1 MKVLYDHQAFT
12 MQHFGGVSKCFC
24 ELLLHRPVDMDID
37 IAIKQTNNT
46 HLIDSKLV
54 EGLIHPAM
62 DFQLFAKRFP
72 FIAKHK
78 IYQLLNTLSLIKG
91 SEFLNKEESIRKI
104 KDNKYDVFHA
114 TFFDDYFL
122 PYIGNKPFVI
132 TVHDMMPEI
141 FPDYFRKPNPETK
154 RKKELCEKAAAVI
167 AVSENT
173 KKDLI
178 RIMDIPEEKI
188 HVVYHGGPKVT
199 EKFSLPLIDGEY
211 FLYVGQRDAY
221 KNFHQTLVDFSLFH
235 QRFPQVKLV
244 CTGKPFTLFEN
255 KMITDLGLEKVVV
268 FFRPSDLELLNLY
281 HYAIAFIYPSLY
293 EGFGMPILEAFS
305 CGCPVLLNK
314 KSCFPEIA
322 GPAAIYFESIE
333 GKSNLFQQMIDIYN
347 LSSLEKN
354 ELIEKG
360 LSRAGMFNWAKSS
373 MQLMGIYESCIK

>member
-62 DFQLFAKRFP
+62 DFQIFAKRFP

-104 KDNKYDVFHA
+104 KDNNYDVFHA

-122 PYIGNKPFVI
+122 PYIGDKPFVI

-154 RKKELCEKAAAVI
+154 RKKDLCEKAAAVI

-199 EKFSLPLIDGEY
+199 ENFSLPLIDGEY
-211 FLYVGQRDAY
+211 FL
-221 KNFHQTLVDFSLFH
+221 SLIH
-235 QRFPQVKLV
+235 
-244 CTGKPFTLFEN
+244 
-255 KMITDLGLEKVVV
+255 I
-268 FFRPSDLELLNLY
+268 
-281 HYAIAFIYPSLY
+281 
-293 EGFGMPILEAFS
+293 
-305 CGCPVLLNK
+305 
-314 KSCFPEIA
+314 
-322 GPAAIYFESIE
+322 
-333 GKSNLFQQMIDIYN
+333 
-347 LSSLEKN
+347 
-354 ELIEKG
+354 
-360 LSRAGMFNWAKSS
+360 
-373 MQLMGIYESCIK
+373 

>member
-37 IAIKQTNNT
+37 IAVKQTNNT

-54 EGLIHPAM
+54 EGLIHPTM
-62 DFQLFAKRFP
+62 DFQTFAKRFP

-104 KDNKYDVFHA
+104 KDNNYDVFHA

-122 PYIGNKPFVI
+122 PYIGDKPFVI

-199 EKFSLPLIDGEY
+199 EKFSLPLIDGDY

-221 KNFHQTLVDFSLFH
+221 KNFHQTLLDFSLFH
-235 QRFPQVKLV
+235 KRFPQVKLV
-244 CTGKPFTLFEN
+244 CTGKPFTLIEN
-255 KMITDLGLEKVVV
+255 TWIADLGLENNVVY
-268 FFRPSDLELLNLY
+268 FRPSDLEILNFY

-322 GPAAIYFESIE
+322 GDGAMYFESDQ
-333 GKSNLFQQMIDIYN
+333 GGSNLTIELIRTYLMTDREKKEIIKNGYKRLQKYSWN
-347 LSSLEKN
+347 LSADKL
-354 ELIEKG
+354 
-360 LSRAGMFNWAKSS
+360 AY
-373 MQLMGIYESCIK
+373 IYEDCI

>member
-24 ELLLHRPVDMDID
+24 ELLLHRPVDMNID

-54 EGLIHPAM
+54 EGLIHPAI
-62 DFQLFAKRFP
+62 DFQIFAKRFP

-78 IYQLLNTLSLIKG
+78 IYQLLNTLTLIKG

-104 KDNKYDVFHA
+104 KDNKYDLFHA

-122 PYIGNKPFVI
+122 PYIGDKPFVI

-199 EKFSLPLIDGEY
+199 EKFSLPLIDGKY

-244 CTGKPFTLFEN
+244 CTGKPFTLIEN
-255 KMITDLGLEKVVV
+255 KLIDDLGLVKNVV
-268 FFRPSDLELLNLY
+268 FFRPTDLELLNLY

-314 KSCFPEIA
+314 KSCFPEI
-322 GPAAIYFESIE
+322 GGDAAFYFESDAKE
-333 GKSNLFQQMIDIYN
+333 SNLCELLEYIYGAPDTIRRG
-347 LSSLEKN
+347 LV
-354 ELIEKG
+354 EKG
-360 LSRAGMFNWAKSS
+360 LLRVKGFSWSESSFNLLEVYK
-373 MQLMGIYESCIK
+373 SCI

>member
-1 MKVLYDHQAFT
+1 MKILYDHQAFT

-104 KDNKYDVFHA
+104 KDYKYDVFHA

-122 PYIGNKPFVI
+122 PYIGDKPFVI

-154 RKKELCEKAAAVI
+154 RKKDLCEKAAAVI

-305 CGCPVLLNK
+305 CGCLVLLNK

-360 LSRAGMFNWAKSS
+360 FCRAGMFNWAKSS

>member
-37 IAIKQTNNT
+37 IAVKQTNNT

-54 EGLIHPAM
+54 EGLIHPTM
-62 DFQLFAKRFP
+62 DFQTFAKRFP

-122 PYIGNKPFVI
+122 PYIGDKPFVI

-154 RKKELCEKAAAVI
+154 RKKDLCEKAAAVI

-199 EKFSLPLIDGEY
+199 EKFSLPLIDGDY

-221 KNFHQTLVDFSLFH
+221 KNFHQTLLDFSLFH
-235 QRFPQVKLV
+235 KRFPQVKLV
-244 CTGKPFTLFEN
+244 CTGKPFMLIEN
-255 KMITDLGLEKVVV
+255 TWIADLGLENNVV
-268 FFRPSDLELLNLY
+268 FIRPSDFELLNLY

-322 GPAAIYFESIE
+322 GDAAMYFES
-333 GKSNLFQQMIDIYN
+333 GQSGSNLTFELMRNYLMTDKERKDI
-347 LSSLEKN
+347 
-354 ELIEKG
+354 IEKG
-360 LSRAGMFNWAKSS
+360 YTRLRKFSWKSS
-373 MQLMGIYESCIK
+373 ADKLAYIYNEVCS

>member
-122 PYIGNKPFVI
+122 PYIGDKPFVI

-154 RKKELCEKAAAVI
+154 RKKEL
-167 AVSENT
+167 
-173 KKDLI
+173 
-178 RIMDIPEEKI
+178 
-188 HVVYHGGPKVT
+188 
-199 EKFSLPLIDGEY
+199 
-211 FLYVGQRDAY
+211 
-221 KNFHQTLVDFSLFH
+221 
-235 QRFPQVKLV
+235 
-244 CTGKPFTLFEN
+244 
-255 KMITDLGLEKVVV
+255 
-268 FFRPSDLELLNLY
+268 
-281 HYAIAFIYPSLY
+281 
-293 EGFGMPILEAFS
+293 
-305 CGCPVLLNK
+305 
-314 KSCFPEIA
+314 
-322 GPAAIYFESIE
+322 
-333 GKSNLFQQMIDIYN
+333 
-347 LSSLEKN
+347 
-354 ELIEKG
+354 
-360 LSRAGMFNWAKSS
+360 
-373 MQLMGIYESCIK
+373 